1 MVEFLWFLGGAIS
14 FQLLSKLLRLGH
26 SSLLL
31 QDLQVNV
38 MKFLVSVVEEISFI
52 HSLKYK
58 IMRKAEVSERE
69 IKAMKLLDQHEYD
82 LWKSEIVK
90 KINKSV
96 SPMLSSNLSIK
107 SWENIINYLD
117 GCYDQEKE

>member
-14 FQLLSKLLRLGH
+14 FQLFSKLLRLGH

-69 IKAMKLLDQHEYD
+69 IKAMKLLDQYEYD

-96 SPMLSSNLSIK
+96 SPILSSNLPIK

>member
-82 LWKSEIVK
+82 LWKSESVK

>member
-1 MVEFLWFLGGAIS
+1 MIEFFWFLGGAIS
-14 FQLLSKLLRLGH
+14 FQLFSKILRLGH

-31 QDLQVNV
+31 QDLQITVV
-38 MKFLVSVVEEISFI
+38 KFLVSVVEEISFI

-69 IKAMKLLDQHEYD
+69 IQAMKLLDQYEYD

-96 SPMLSSNLSIK
+96 SPIISSNLSIK
-107 SWENIINYLD
+107 NWKTIVDHLD
-117 GCYDQEKE
+117 GYYDQEKK